1 MYAEFWLVNKKR
13 RCNMSYIDIDG
24 GGGCVLGAYESTT
37 MVIYF
42 CSNTLSK
49 ENMGEQINK

>member
-1 MYAEFWLVNKKR
+1 
-13 RCNMSYIDIDG
+13 MSYIDIDG